1 MTMNRRHR
9 PRHRI
14 LSRLMPPFAR
24 RDVTVNIDE
33 QRPAQAGER
42 QRGRLAVSPD
52 MLLNYLR
59 VAVRGL
65 MKHKVYSLLNV
76 VGLTT
81 GLATFVLIA
90 LYVQFELSFDR
101 YHDQA
106 DRIYRVV
113 REEYCFS
120 PPALGPRVQDRFPAV
135 QAAARV
141 VKDGDVLVSRGD
153 THLIEPELHWVD
165 PALFDIFTIP
175 LRRGDP
181 HQALRAPDA
190 LVLSEKLA
198 RKYFGDGDPL
208 GQTLTLFDHQRFVV
222 TGVFAEMPVNS
233 HLRMEMMAPLD
244 TWFRLTG
251 NDGNS
256 WRSNFVYTYLFLRP
270 GADPQAVQ
278 GGFLDMETELLRS
291 MSVTVGPDYKRTF
304 GIQPITEI
312 HLHSH
317 RQQEVSANNDMTY
330 IILVSAVAV
339 LVLLI
344 ACVNSMNLATA
355 RSLTRSR
362 EVGLRKAVGARRIQ
376 LVTQFLGE
384 SVTVMMLAL
393 GLSLLVAWLVLP
405 WFNTLVERELSLNPL
420 GNPFLFGGILLVSL
434 LTGLLAGIYPA
445 IFLSGF
451 RPAAV
456 LSRTSTGGPRPASR
470 LRNILVMAQFTVTI
484 VLIISTFVVRDQLL
498 FMRQADLGFNR
509 EQIVIL
515 PVRAQAIRQNI
526 EAIRTE
532 LLRRP
537 DITAVAASDS
547 LPNDV
552 TTFTS
557 RPWTGKSDGEPVPI
571 YYNTA
576 DYGFVD
582 LFDIDIVQGRNFSR
596 EFPADAAG
604 AFLVNETAVRTAGW
618 KDPLGQEFTHWRG
631 NKGRIVGVM
640 KDFHFQSLHQP
651 IAPLY
656 IFLNPDAVSFLSVKI
671 RSTDVP
677 ATLAA
682 IEAGF
687 KRFSPHWPFT
697 YSFFDDMFARAYEDE
712 QRLETVF
719 GVLAGLAVVIACLGL
734 FGLSVFTAEQRTR
747 EIGIR
752 KVLGAAPGGIVLL
765 LSRELLGGVL
775 VANVL
780 AWPVA
785 WFVTRRWLEAY
796 AYRVEAGVQ
805 PFAAAATLA
814 VVIAGLTVSVQ
825 AVRSALANPAD
836 SLRRQ

>member
-1 MTMNRRHR
+1 MTECYKEGE
-9 PRHRI
+9 
-14 LSRLMPPFAR
+14 RLPP
-24 RDVTVNIDE
+24 
-33 QRPAQAGER
+33 QAGDR
-42 QRGRLAVSPD
+42 RRGGFAVSPG
-52 MLLNYLR
+52 MLSNYLR

-65 MKHKVYSLLNV
+65 MKNTVYSLINV
-76 VGLTT
+76 IGLTT
-81 GLATFVLIA
+81 GLATFILIA

-101 YHDQA
+101 YHDRA

-113 REEYCFS
+113 RDEYCFS

-135 QAAARV
+135 QATARV

-153 THLIEPELHWVD
+153 THIIEPELHWVD
-165 PALFDIFTIP
+165 PTLFDIFTIP
-175 LRRGDP
+175 FRHGDP
-181 HQALRAPDA
+181 RRALRAPDA

-198 RKYFGDGDPL
+198 RKYFGDGNPL
-208 GQTLTLFDHQRFVV
+208 GQTLTLFDRQRFLV
-222 TGVFAEMPVNS
+222 TGVFAEIPVNS

-251 NDGNS
+251 NDGDT
-256 WRSNFVYTYLFLRP
+256 WRSNFVYTYLLLRP
-270 GADPQAVQ
+270 GADPQTVQ
-278 GGFLDMETELLRS
+278 AGFFEMETELLRS
-291 MSVTVGPDYKRTF
+291 MGVAVGPDYKRTF

-312 HLHSH
+312 HLNSH
-317 RQQEVSANNDMTY
+317 RQQEVSANNNMTY
-330 IILVSAVAV
+330 VILVSAVAV

-344 ACVNSMNLATA
+344 ACVNYMNLATA

-362 EVGLRKAVGARRIQ
+362 EVGLRKVVGARRIQ

-405 WFNTLVERELSLNPL
+405 WFNTMVEREIRFSPLDNPS
-420 GNPFLFGGILLVSL
+420 LFGGILLVSL

-445 IFLSGF
+445 LFLSGF

-456 LSRTSTGGPRPASR
+456 LSRTFTGGPRPASR
-470 LRNILVMAQFTVTI
+470 LRNILVLAQFTVTI
-484 VLIISTFVVRDQLL
+484 VLIVSTFVVRDQLL
-498 FMRQADLGFNR
+498 FMRQADLGFSR

-515 PVRAQAIRQNI
+515 PVRDRAIRQNL
-526 EAIRTE
+526 AVIRTE

-552 TTFTS
+552 ATFTS
-557 RPWTGKSDGEPVPI
+557 RPWTGKSEGEPVPI

-596 EFPADAAG
+596 DFPADAAG

-618 KDPLGQEFTHWRG
+618 KDPLGREFTHWRG
-631 NKGRIVGVM
+631 NTGRIVGVM

-656 IFLNPDAVSFLSVKI
+656 IFLDPDSVSFLSVKI
-671 RSTDVP
+671 QSTNVP

-682 IEAGF
+682 IEDEL
-687 KRFSPHWPFT
+687 KQFSPHWPFAYT
-697 YSFFDDMFARAYEDE
+697 FFDEMFERAYEDE

-719 GVLAGLAVVIACLGL
+719 GVFAGLAVVIACLGL
-734 FGLSVFTAEQRTR
+734 FGLAVFTAEQRTR
-747 EIGIR
+747 EISIR
-752 KVLGAAPGGIVLL
+752 KVLGATPGGIVLL
-765 LSRELLGGVL
+765 LSRELLGWVL
-775 VANVL
+775 AANVL

-785 WFVTRRWLEAY
+785 WFVTNCWLEAY
-796 AYRVEAGVQ
+796 AYRVEPGVQ
-805 PFAAAATLA
+805 PFAAAAVLA
-814 VVIAGLTVSVQ
+814 VVISGLTVSVQ
-825 AVRSALANPAD
+825 AVRSALANPVD
-836 SLRRQ
+836 NLRHE